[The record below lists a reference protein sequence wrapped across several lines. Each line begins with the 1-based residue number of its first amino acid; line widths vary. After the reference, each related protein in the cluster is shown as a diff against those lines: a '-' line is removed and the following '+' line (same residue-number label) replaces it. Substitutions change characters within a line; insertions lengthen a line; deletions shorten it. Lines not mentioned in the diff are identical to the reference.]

1 MATATFDP
9 ATAAVSLEVL
19 SGEWPGATPAA
30 VSITRRP
37 MGGVEA
43 PVRGWTG
50 RTIVAGAVF
59 AVDAE
64 MPLGTQVVYTV
75 VGLDTAGATVGTRT
89 ATATTTGAA
98 EGLWLKA
105 PGRPDL
111 TVRADVAHRG
121 VGDRVSPT
129 VGGVYRILGGP
140 QLAVAQFGG
149 VGAWSREVA
158 IQALDMPTA
167 RVVGALLDS
176 HRIVLVQYVGPDD
189 LESGWVMLGDVSES
203 PLVNVYGSGD
213 GRRWELPMTSVA
225 PPVGDVAGATWTWDM
240 LAATYATWDD
250 VLAAYASWAAVVRG
264 PA

>member
-19 SGEWPGATPAA
+19 SGEWPGATPTA

-37 MGGVEA
+37 MGGVEV
-43 PVRGWTG
+43 PVRGWTR

-64 MPLGTQVVYTV
+64 MPLGTQVAYTV

-111 TVRADVAHRG
+111 TVRVDVANL
-121 VGDRVSPT
+121 GDIVSDT
-129 VGGVYRILGGP
+129 IGGNYQILGGDAIAVSQWGGISP
-140 QLAVAQFGG
+140 DKVPLVLRTDRGSHTLALRALF
-149 VGAWSREVA
+149 
-158 IQALDMPTA
+158 QAA
-167 RVVGALLDS
+167 RVVLLQPIGLSDLDDGWMFVAQVA
-176 HRIVLVQYVGPDD
+176 RANPAGFDDFDFRWTTVQ
-189 LESGWVMLGDVSES
+189 LEA
-203 PLVNVYGSGD
+203 
-213 GRRWELPMTSVA
+213 TSTPA
-225 PPVGDVAGATWTWDM
+225 GDVAGATWTWDM

-250 VLAAYASWAAVVRG
+250 VLAAHASWAAVVRG